1 MKNLSIFAIIIAA
14 LSSCQNLNF
23 AKKDLT
29 SPVISKYKGG
39 VVTAKDVDGE
49 IEKLIAK
56 NPNLKGLTFSQLK
69 TEEKEALIKE
79 IVLNEFIYTESKKR
93 KLDRDQDYKDALKIL
108 ETEILKQKLFV
119 NLAQEVSKEEN
130 LKKNYDEITEKL
142 KNKKDVRISYI
153 ALKTENEA
161 KSVYQILS
169 KNPNYFTSFAKKKSI
184 DKEIAAKGGDLG
196 FVIEDA
202 LPSEILKQVRV
213 TGKGKI
219 SQPILNNGKWVI
231 AKMDDEKP
239 SEILP
244 FDKAKESLAK
254 NLAKKAIEDF
264 LKKSLDE
271 AKIVIELK

>member
-1 MKNLSIFAIIIAA
+1 MKNLSIFAILIAI
-14 LSSCQNLNF
+14 LSACQNLNF
-23 AKKDLT
+23 TKKDSS
-29 SPVISKYKGG
+29 SPIISKYKGG

-56 NPNLKGLTFSQLK
+56 NPNLKGLTFTQLK

-119 NLAQEVSKEEN
+119 NLAQEASKEEN
-130 LKKNYDEITEKL
+130 LKKNYDEIAEKL

-153 ALKTENEA
+153 TLKTENEA
-161 KSVYQILS
+161 KSIYQILS
-169 KNPNYFTSFAKKKSI
+169 KNPNYFASLAKKKSI

-202 LPSEILKQVRV
+202 LPSEVLKQVRAI
-213 TGKGKI
+213 GKGKI

-231 AKMDDEKP
+231 AKMNDEKP

-254 NLAKKAIEDF
+254 NIAKKSIEDF
-264 LKKSLDE
+264 LKKSLDD
-271 AKIVIELK
+271 AQIVIELK